1 MSTNQKPVLFKH
13 PIVRHSKMLAFGTKH
28 GIAPK
33 GATVAKFIIERVLKI
48 DSMPEVQSVLS
59 IEGGNTLSFIEQ
71 AVYEA
76 LKRRGYFRDKR
87 GSSQ

>member
-1 MSTNQKPVLFKH
+1 MPTNQKSVLFKH
-13 PIVRHSKMLAFGTKH
+13 NSVRHSKMIAFGTKH

-48 DSMPEVQSVLS
+48 DSMQEVHSVLS

-71 AVYEA
+71 CVYEG
-76 LKRRGYFRDKR
+76 LRRRGYFRDK
-87 GSSQ
+87 GSR